1 MRWVFILGGLAAAM
15 VASPGFAADPAPKI
29 KPADSTSEVPY
40 RLTDTKHVLVR
51 VKLNGQGPFN
61 FILDTGAPAVFI
73 PNKVAKKIGLK
84 LDDKGWGEFDKFAIE
99 GGLVVDKARTRVE
112 DLFQLE
118 GMNGMGMAGVELH
131 GVIGYNVLAQFR
143 ITYDFTADKLQWV
156 HLKDFEPPVVK
167 PIGKGGSG
175 GGLDMM
181 GNVMK
186 MMAGLMGVKPNFD
199 IAPTGFLGLEYEEK
213 KDGLYA
219 KSVLKGSPADK
230 GGIIAGDKIESI
242 KNSSIDDAS
251 DLKKAL
257 AKAAVGDSLK
267 FTVLR
272 DKEAKTLTVEL
283 GKGL

>member
-1 MRWVFILGGLAAAM
+1 MRRVFLLAGLAAALFIT
-15 VASPGFAADPAPKI
+15 PGFAADPTPKD
-29 KPADSTSEVPY
+29 KPVATTEVPY

-73 PNKVAKKIGLK
+73 PNKIAKKIGLK

-99 GGLVVDKARTRVE
+99 GGLVVEKARTRVE

-156 HLKDFEPPVVK
+156 YLKDFEPPVVK

-199 IAPTGFLGLEYEEK
+199 IAPTGFLGLEYDEK

-219 KSVLKGSPADK
+219 KNVLKGSPADK
-230 GGIIAGDKIESI
+230 GGIVAGDKIESI
-242 KNSSIDDAS
+242 RTTSIDDAS

-257 AKAAVGDSLK
+257 AKAKVGDSLK

-272 DKEAKTLTVEL
+272 DKESKTLTIEL

>member
-1 MRWVFILGGLAAAM
+1 MRWVLLLGAALI
-15 VASPGFAADPAPKI
+15 AAPISAAEPAPKD
-29 KPADSTSEVPY
+29 KPATAAEVPY

-84 LDDKGWGEFDKFAIE
+84 LDDKGWGEFDKCVLE
-99 GGLVVDKARTRVE
+99 GGLVIEKARTRVE

-118 GMNGMGMAGVELH
+118 GMNSMGLAGVELH

-156 HLKDFEPPVVK
+156 HLKGFEPPVVK

-175 GGLDMM
+175 GGLDIM
-181 GNVMK
+181 GSVMK
-186 MMAGLMGVKPNFD
+186 MLAGFMGVKPSFE
-199 IAPTGFLGLEYEEK
+199 IHPTGFLGLEYEEK

-219 KSVLKGSPADK
+219 KTVLKDSPADK
-230 GGIIAGDKIESI
+230 GGIVAGDKIESVR
-242 KNSSIDDAS
+242 NSGVDDAT

-257 AKAAVGDSLK
+257 TKATSGDSVK
-267 FTVLR
+267 FTIQR
-272 DKEAKTLTVEL
+272 IKETKTLTIEL

>member
-1 MRWVFILGGLAAAM
+1 MRWVTFLGGLVSVLVAA
-15 VASPGFAADPAPKI
+15 PGFVAEPVPKEKSAAEAID
-29 KPADSTSEVPY
+29 VPY

-84 LDDKGWGEFDKFAIE
+84 LDDKGWGEFDKFVLE
-99 GGLVVDKARTRVE
+99 GGLVVEKARTRVE

-118 GMNGMGMAGVELH
+118 GMNGMGLAGVELH

-156 HLKDFEPPVVK
+156 QLKDFEPPVVK

-186 MMAGLMGVKPNFD
+186 MLAGFMGVKPNFE
-199 IAPTGFLGLEYEEK
+199 INPTGFLGMEYEEK

-219 KSVLKGSPADK
+219 KVVLKDSPADK
-230 GGIIAGDKIESI
+230 GGIAVGDKIEFI
-242 KNSSIDDAS
+242 GIASIDDRS
-251 DLKKAL
+251 DIKKAL
-257 AKAAVGDSLK
+257 AKATSGDSLK
-267 FTVLR
+267 IKVLR
-272 DKEAKTLTVEL
+272 EKETKVLTIEL

>member
-1 MRWVFILGGLAAAM
+1 MRQVFLLAGLATALLTT
-15 VASPGFAADPAPKI
+15 SGFAADPAPKD
-29 KPADSTSEVPY
+29 KPVAATEVPY

-73 PNKVAKKIGLK
+73 PNKIAKKIGLK

-99 GGLVVDKARTRVE
+99 GGLVVEKARTRVE

-156 HLKDFEPPVVK
+156 YLKDFEPPVVK

-219 KSVLKGSPADK
+219 KSVLKDSPANK
-230 GGIIAGDKIESI
+230 GGIVAGDKIESI
-242 KNSSIDDAS
+242 RGSSVDDAS
-251 DLKKAL
+251 DMKKAL
-257 AKAAVGDSLK
+257 AKAKVGDSLK

-272 DKEAKTLTVEL
+272 DKESKTLTIEL

>member
-1 MRWVFILGGLAAAM
+1 MRRVFLIAGLAAALFTT
-15 VASPGFAADPAPKI
+15 PGFAADPAPKD
-29 KPADSTSEVPY
+29 KPATAAEVPY
-40 RLTDTKHVLVR
+40 RLTDTKHILVR

-73 PNKVAKKIGLK
+73 PNKIAKKIGLK

-99 GGLVVDKARTRVE
+99 GGLLVEKARTRVE

-199 IAPTGFLGLEYEEK
+199 IAPTGFLGLEYDEK

-219 KSVLKGSPADK
+219 KSVLKDSPADK
-230 GGIIAGDKIESI
+230 GGIVAGDKIESI
-242 KNSSIDDAS
+242 RTATIDDAS

-257 AKAAVGDSLK
+257 AKAKAGDSLK

-272 DKEAKTLTVEL
+272 DKESKTLTIEL

>member
-1 MRWVFILGGLAAAM
+1 MRWVTLLSGLAAALL
-15 VASPGFAADPAPKI
+15 AAPGFAAEPVPKE
-29 KPADSTSEVPY
+29 KSVAEATDVPY

-84 LDDKGWGEFDKFAIE
+84 LDDKGWGEFDKFVLE
-99 GGLVVDKARTRVE
+99 GGLVVEKARTRVE

-118 GMNGMGMAGVELH
+118 GMNGMGLAGVELH

-156 HLKDFEPPVVK
+156 QLKDFEPPVVK

-186 MMAGLMGVKPNFD
+186 MLAGFMGVKPNFE
-199 IAPTGFLGLEYEEK
+199 INPTGFLGMEYEEK

-219 KSVLKGSPADK
+219 KVVLKDSPADK
-230 GGIIAGDKIESI
+230 GGITVGDKIEFI
-242 KNSSIDDAS
+242 GKASIDDRS
-251 DLKKAL
+251 DIKKAL
-257 AKAAVGDSLK
+257 AKVTSGDSVK
-267 FTVLR
+267 IKVLR
-272 DKEAKTLTVEL
+272 EKESKVLTIEL